1 MAEAAGL
8 VLGAIPL
15 IFLALDEYQKCLEFG
30 RNYAKYTDTLT
41 SIRDGVSLQQ
51 KQFFDT
57 LEMMDLY
64 KPTYM
69 ELDACLRDRFPEH
82 HETFM
87 RCIKNME
94 TTMNQL
100 MAKLDIDAL
109 GKVSKNE
116 LVCRMS

>member
-1 MAEAAGL
+1 
-8 VLGAIPL
+8 
-15 IFLALDEYQKCLEFG
+15 
-30 RNYAKYTDTLT
+30 
-41 SIRDGVSLQQ
+41 
-51 KQFFDT
+51 
-57 LEMMDLY
+57 
-64 KPTYM
+64 
-69 ELDACLRDRFPEH
+69 
-82 HETFM
+82 M